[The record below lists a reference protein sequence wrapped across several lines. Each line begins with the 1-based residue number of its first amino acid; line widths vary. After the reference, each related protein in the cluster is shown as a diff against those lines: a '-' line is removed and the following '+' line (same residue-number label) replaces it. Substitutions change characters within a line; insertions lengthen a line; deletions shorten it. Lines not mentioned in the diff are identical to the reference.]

1 MMENRMRWTLYSL
14 IESCQVVGLNPLAW
28 LTYVLENLRD
38 DTPPD
43 QLKAMLPYNYKKL
56 TNNLVRYFLLASRP
70 LSNGYLRTH
79 TLQPPE

>member
-14 IESCQVVGLNPLAW
+14 IESCQVVGLKPLAW

-43 QLKAMLPYNYKKL
+43 QLKAMLPYYYKK
-56 TNNLVRYFLLASRP
+56 S
-70 LSNGYLRTH
+70 H
-79 TLQPPE
+79 E